1 MGRIMTGIIGNTPL
15 VDTPSKKVLVKAR
28 FLRYMVL
35 LLGIIVAILA
45 FQDFFK
51 SFMYL

>member
-1 MGRIMTGIIGNTPL
+1 MTGIIDNTPL
-15 VDTPSKKVLVKAR
+15 ANTPSKKVFDKANV
-28 FLRYMVL
+28 LKYIVL

>member
-1 MGRIMTGIIGNTPL
+1 MTGIIDNTPMANIPL
-15 VDTPSKKVLVKAR
+15 KKVFVNAR
-28 FLRYMVL
+28 FLRYIVL

-45 FQDFFK
+45 FQGFFK